1 MGDEV
6 GDTGKTLEAKR
17 HNESHV
23 RVTYKKKSLYTGNR
37 SIGKDTG
44 LSFEDVR

>member
-23 RVTYKKKSLYTGNR
+23 RVTYKKNLLKQAIEVLEKTRGYHLKT
-37 SIGKDTG
+37 
-44 LSFEDVR
+44 